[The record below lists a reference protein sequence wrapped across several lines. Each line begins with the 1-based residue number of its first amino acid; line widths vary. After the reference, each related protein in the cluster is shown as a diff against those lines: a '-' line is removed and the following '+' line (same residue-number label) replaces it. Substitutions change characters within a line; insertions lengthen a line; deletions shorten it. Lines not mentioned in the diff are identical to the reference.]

1 MNQISAR
8 VRARVRGCWLNYQ
21 LSNFQDV
28 MIDDAMDHAV
38 GKNAYKSS
46 NTSTELTTND
56 NLFTIL
62 CSGARVMCM
71 VNNCGCAN
79 MVEANKTLIWNIP
92 DEWTFEEAATVPV
105 AYGTVYYAMVSVS

>member
-1 MNQISAR
+1 
-8 VRARVRGCWLNYQ
+8 
-21 LSNFQDV
+21 
-28 MIDDAMDHAV
+28 
-38 GKNAYKSS
+38 
-46 NTSTELTTND
+46 
-56 NLFTIL
+56 
-62 CSGARVMCM
+62 MCM

>member
-38 GKNAYKSS
+38 GRLMQKCVQKFKHVDR
-46 NTSTELTTND
+46 TN
-56 NLFTIL
+56 N
-62 CSGARVMCM
+62 
-71 VNNCGCAN
+71 
-79 MVEANKTLIWNIP
+79 
-92 DEWTFEEAATVPV
+92 
-105 AYGTVYYAMVSVS
+105 